1 MPLKL
6 ATRHGC
12 LQTMNRMQNHESI
25 ALANKLYQAGAYEQS
40 LSIYEHISKSDSLW
54 EKVLSTNI
62 RSCRNKLEHSIDSN
76 KQQLVIRSN
85 DEKPE
90 FEGFGIVQHIPLI
103 SVIVVSYNSGSDLA
117 TLLPTLKSQTYQN
130 FELLVLENGT
140 EDTEEICRNH
150 FESYQYFKE
159 DNIGF
164 AAGNNRCYT
173 ASNGEFIALI
183 NPDTRL
189 ENNFLQ
195 ELLDAIRYDEHAAI
209 VAPKINFYKKFVRI
223 EIEGEEKFSI
233 GLSGFMAGLPY
244 RKYFVRSGFEEHG
257 EVRSDEYN
265 SIKVDLPH
273 PHEQSNIPLVVTA
286 ELGVKRLKVTIGYKT
301 EWVQLKEIDARKRL
315 ITLQFDSDSY
325 SSARYLINNAGSGV
339 TENGQPYDRGFG
351 EFEEGQY
358 LSKTYLSAF
367 CGCAALIRKA
377 AIIDR
382 KIFINEFFAYYE
394 DSELSWWMQNNKYR
408 ILYCPTALIY
418 HRHSESM
425 DERSATWSCLV
436 SRSHKLY
443 STITSNKFIE
453 EHGEFCGDYH
463 TLQKPALEKLLR
475 CLDKSVSKSER
486 YENLTKKDVATVCI
500 YNTYFSSMGGGEK
513 HALDVAA
520 LLQDKFEV
528 YLASEVDFDISHLQS
543 YFGVN
548 IKQCK
553 KLISTRIDTYF
564 TSKFD
569 IFINSTF
576 HSNLDPAAKQ
586 SFYIVSFPHKH
597 INKNIIDKYHFLHNS
612 PFTNRWANEYWGE
625 HRSSLVLPII
635 GYAGLEAPKNI
646 EKKKLILSVGRVTSE
661 GHCKNH
667 HLIIQAY
674 KSAIDRKLLEADWE
688 LVIAGSCDISN
699 RPAMEYYH
707 LLLDL
712 SAGYNVRLEINIK
725 RITLENLYN
734 NAFIYVHATGLGIP
748 QDQPEKH
755 EHFGITPHEAIRYG
769 CYPIVYH
776 LGGPAEQVKLLEYST
791 TFATLNELVQKLS
804 SIAIKYIKWSDISP
818 LIQNKATNASRNNYN
833 SALNVIRL
841 FDIYRS
847 D

>member
-1 MPLKL
+1 
-6 ATRHGC
+6 
-12 LQTMNRMQNHESI
+12 MQKHESI
-25 ALANKLYQAGAYEQS
+25 ALANKLYQAGEYEQS
-40 LSIYEHISKSDSLW
+40 LTIYEQIAKSDLLW

-62 RSCRNKLEHSIDSN
+62 RCCRSKLNHTIDGSN
-76 KQQLVIRSN
+76 EQSVIRSSGQ
-85 DEKPE
+85 ESPQRPE
-90 FEGFGIVQHIPLI
+90 FEGFGIVRHNPLI
-103 SVIVVSYNSGSDLA
+103 SVIVVSYNSGLDLA

-140 EDTEEICRNH
+140 EDTESICAMY

-164 AAGNNRCYT
+164 AAGNNRCYE

-195 ELLDAIRYDEHAAI
+195 ELLDATRYDEHAAI
-209 VAPKINFYKKFVRI
+209 VAPKIYFFEKFVSLKIEGDERFSIDLSGLLAALPYKK
-223 EIEGEEKFSI
+223 
-233 GLSGFMAGLPY
+233 
-244 RKYFVRSGFEEHG
+244 YFLRSGFEEHG
-257 EVRSDEYN
+257 EVRSDENN

-273 PHEQSNIPLVVTA
+273 PHEQSNIPVVVTTESSA
-286 ELGVKRLKVTIGYKT
+286 KRLKVAIGYKT
-301 EWVQLKEIDARKRL
+301 EWVQLKEIDGLKRQ
-315 ITLQFDSDSY
+315 INLQFDSESY
-325 SSARYLINNAGSGV
+325 GSARYLINNAGSGLR
-339 TENGQPYDRGFG
+339 ENGQPYDRGFG

-358 LSKTYLSAF
+358 LSKTYLAAF

-408 ILYCPTALIY
+408 ILYCPTAVIY
-418 HRHSESM
+418 HRHSEST
-425 DERSATWSCLV
+425 EEKSATWTCLV
-436 SRSHKLY
+436 SRSHNLY
-443 STITSNKFIE
+443 SIITFNKFNE
-453 EHGEFCGDYH
+453 EHREFCGDYD

-475 CLDKSVSKSER
+475 GLDESVWKSER
-486 YENLTKKDVATVCI
+486 YENLTKRDVVTVCI
-500 YNTYFSSMGGGEK
+500 YNSYFSSMGGGEK

-528 YLASEVDFDISHLQS
+528 YLASEVDFDINHLQS
-543 YFGVN
+543 YFGIN
-548 IKQCK
+548 IKKCRK
-553 KLISTRIDTYF
+553 IISTRIDTHF

-576 HSNLDPAAKQ
+576 YSNLEPAAKQ

-597 INKNIIDKYHFLHNS
+597 INKNIIGKYHFLHNS
-612 PFTNRWANEYWGE
+612 PFTKRWANEYWGE

-635 GYAGLEAPKNI
+635 GYAGLEVPKNI
-646 EKKKLILSVGRVTSE
+646 EKKKLMLSVGRLTSE

-674 KSAIDRKLLEADWE
+674 KSAIDSKLLEADWE

-712 SAGYNVRLEINIK
+712 SAGYNVRVEINIT
-725 RITLENLYN
+725 RSALENLYR
-734 NAFIYVHATGLGIP
+734 NAFIYIHATGLGLP
-748 QDQPEKH
+748 SDQPEKH
-755 EHFGITPHEAIRYG
+755 EHFGITPHEAMRYG
-769 CYPIVYH
+769 CYPIVYQ
-776 LGGPAEQVKLLEYST
+776 LGGPAEQVKMLEYSST
-791 TFATLNELVQKLS
+791 YSALNDLAQTLL
-804 SIAIKYIKWSDISP
+804 SIAGKYTEWRAIYPS
-818 LIQNKATNASRNNYN
+818 IQNHSISACRNNY
-833 SALNVIRL
+833 LNVLSLIA
-841 FDIYRS
+841 IS
-847 D
+847 